1 MQLALNWFDTCSRFH
16 QKRCG
21 LTSSSLPTRVLD
33 VGKSNELGDVDTI
46 QLIATDEKQAQ
57 YVVLS
62 HCWGPPEDAARV
74 KTTTTKSLPTH
85 SVGIRVEELPRNF
98 QDAIVV
104 TRNLNIRYL
113 WIDSLC
119 IIQNLASDWDEEA
132 GKMGDYYERAAITIS
147 ALCSPSSH
155 TGFLRNRWLSNSRLD
170 FRLENYENMN
180 IRKTSSPF
188 GSEVGNRVPLWKRA
202 WVVQE
207 RCLSSR
213 ILHFGPEQMYWE
225 CRQCFVHEDGRRLI
239 RSSDG
244 ARMGPGCFLPTGN
257 RLVEKSYVRWYQLIA
272 AYSKRALS
280 REDDRLPALG
290 GIVVRFQKLIKS
302 DYLAGIWKDDI
313 IRGLL
318 WCRKKNGPHRRVSQ
332 QRKKHLAQRIEIA
345 SSQRGLNS
353 SRKLPSWSWAAIGSP
368 VVWAP
373 MLAAGRLSTECT
385 IIEARVTPQGPI
397 HLGRVTEASI
407 QLCGFLMQSSLMTFT
422 THLGPHG
429 QLTKFEND
437 SIYTSMDGAGSDI
450 TEAHFLYMAND
461 TSTYYWL
468 TLTQCTSGDQLSY
481 KRVGILYANKAEHG
495 HLLKDAEQTL
505 VTIV

>member
-74 KTTTTKSLPTH
+74 KTTTTKSLATH

-104 TRNLNIRYL
+104 TRNLNVRYL

-119 IIQNLASDWDEEA
+119 IIQDLASDWDEEA

-180 IRKTSSPF
+180 IRKASSPF

-257 RLVEKSYVRWYQLIA
+257 RLVEKR
-272 AYSKRALS
+272 
-280 REDDRLPALG
+280 DRKS
-290 GIVVRFQKLIKS
+290 VV
-302 DYLAGIWKDDI
+302 
-313 IRGLL
+313 
-318 WCRKKNGPHRRVSQ
+318 
-332 QRKKHLAQRIEIA
+332 
-345 SSQRGLNS
+345 
-353 SRKLPSWSWAAIGSP
+353 
-368 VVWAP
+368 
-373 MLAAGRLSTECT
+373 
-385 IIEARVTPQGPI
+385 
-397 HLGRVTEASI
+397 
-407 QLCGFLMQSSLMTFT
+407 
-422 THLGPHG
+422 
-429 QLTKFEND
+429 
-437 SIYTSMDGAGSDI
+437 
-450 TEAHFLYMAND
+450 
-461 TSTYYWL
+461 
-468 TLTQCTSGDQLSY
+468 
-481 KRVGILYANKAEHG
+481 
-495 HLLKDAEQTL
+495 
-505 VTIV
+505 